1 MTRESPRVRRL
12 PAASLIEAAVGMLLA
27 AQRGQSQDG
36 SVPHYQ
42 ADPSRAGRCCLIASQ
57 PRRRRRRSAGMRFA
71 VSLRPARNSSR
82 CCRERSSTWRS
93 CIRWRVASRSSWAR
107 TVVGPGCIT
116 SGTQPVAGG
125 LQSWCKLKRGVLVV
139 VALGAIAYRS
149 QWGSLTVPPCA
160 RAAATAAA
168 MSSTRPLRAPWPA
181 VGERWSCRCSGARR
195 ARQVAAVPWTNGNN
209 ELRDQKTIPLRD
221 GRAPNDRD
229 RTGQPGDCRSV
240 RDREP
245 ANAGTSR
252 GGCRTAVLRT
262 APNRLICARCSG
274 GGRPQRNANI
284 RRSEQTRGATTSKSY
299 YCL

>member
-1 MTRESPRVRRL
+1 MLPDREPASQAPTSVCRDEVRRL
-12 PAASLIEAAVGMLLA
+12 AEAGAQLVEVLPREEFDVAVVHPLA
-27 AQRGQSQDG
+27 GGVEVFVG
-36 SVPHYQ
+36 SH
-42 ADPSRAGRCCLIASQ
+42 
-57 PRRRRRRSAGMRFA
+57 
-71 VSLRPARNSSR
+71 
-82 CCRERSSTWRS
+82 
-93 CIRWRVASRSSWAR
+93 
-107 TVVGPGCIT
+107 CIT

-274 GGRPQRNANI
+274 GGRPQRHANI
-284 RRSEQTRGATTSKSY
+284 RRSEQTRGATTSKSD